1 MTQTRIGYTCQ
12 MGDPMA
18 FSEAECLASGGNWI
32 GQEVPAGVPDFG
44 SITGGGFNNT
54 IDNADSFLRFP
65 GQDKLNSISSLGTSM
80 NASHK
85 IGYTN
90 PSQLNLAGFVPND
103 QVKIKAALSKIDT
116 LANNTSVCSQVV
128 QNIVDKN
135 VTDVPK
141 NTAILDAYKT
151 ASKLIDCGE
160 GLDVVMKGENLL
172 DEFTSTSNLTSVES
186 SIDKIT
192 NSMNSDLF
200 TALPSSD
207 GPVMSC
213 VCHGGDPFDGNETD
227 CLSNGGEWRCQ
238 EVSGSAANTFNID
251 FMNNIN
257 SIDNVADDMDGAC
270 NKLQGAVEALHAKG
284 VALVAKAT
292 GYLEKMSKLSSLSVS
307 TGPCGEIIE
316 ALIPDEAKSYLPL
329 ISNALKGLPPQGGG
343 ESCVCHGG
351 DPFDGNEADCISNG
365 GEWRCQTIE
374 SDTPITSNAPYTEFL
389 PTIPQ
394 IPTIPTSTVTNN
406 VKIPINISAK
416 ITTVELNTLSSI
428 SSITPSINTPSIN
441 TPVVNGIGG
450 NLFSTISNKI
460 SSLVPV
466 NNVSS
471 SVDTS
476 GFNINS
482 IESSFNITQGINSPA
497 LFNGNQPEPWTKADG
512 SKMTRAEIDAAQ
524 AEYM

>member
-213 VCHGGDPFDGNETD
+213 VCHGGDPFDGNE
-227 CLSNGGEWRCQ
+227 
-238 EVSGSAANTFNID
+238 
-251 FMNNIN
+251 
-257 SIDNVADDMDGAC
+257 
-270 NKLQGAVEALHAKG
+270 
-284 VALVAKAT
+284 
-292 GYLEKMSKLSSLSVS
+292 
-307 TGPCGEIIE
+307 
-316 ALIPDEAKSYLPL
+316 
-329 ISNALKGLPPQGGG
+329 
-343 ESCVCHGG
+343 
-351 DPFDGNEADCISNG
+351 ADCISNG